1 MGDKKRIV
9 LADAAEEFRQMLA
22 DMIGGEADLT
32 VCAQT
37 GSGEE
42 LLDLIAVHQIKCEG
56 ARLKRA
62 LSDEDIIPDVL

>member
-1 MGDKKRIV
+1 
-9 LADAAEEFRQMLA
+9 ML
-22 DMIGGEADLT
+22 DLPY
-32 VCAQT
+32 
-37 GSGEE
+37 GE